1 MSMYKIIALVGESG
15 SGKDSLLQSILAAS
29 PKTYHEII
37 SCTTRP
43 PREGEVNGQ
52 NYYFFTDK
60 EFSELI
66 AANQMLEYTNFNNW
80 YYGTTLGALSAEK
93 VNIGVFNPAGIYS
106 LLKLSDID
114 LTVIRIYANEKN
126 RLLRQLNREERP
138 NVEEIIRRYSTDK
151 EDFKKFLEY
160 DFTKVKYLTLY
171 NDTMKDYALNVY
183 KILSLAAS

>member
-1 MSMYKIIALVGESG
+1 MSVYKIIALVGESG
-15 SGKDSLLQSILAAS
+15 SGKDSLLQSVLAAS
-29 PKTYHEII
+29 PKACHEII

-43 PREGEVNGQ
+43 PREGEVNGK
-52 NYYFFTDK
+52 NYYFFTNQ
-60 EFSELI
+60 EFTELI
-66 AANQMLEYTNFNNW
+66 AANQMLEYTSFNGW
-80 YYGTTLGALSAEK
+80 YYGTTFGALSAEK

-114 LTVIRIYANEKN
+114 LTVVRIYASEKD
-126 RLLRQLNREERP
+126 RLLRQLNREECP
-138 NVEEIIRRYSTDK
+138 NVEEIVRRYSTDK

-160 DFTKVKYLTLY
+160 DFTGIKYLTLY